1 MTKSTRLFK
10 DIDLG
15 FIKNPIT
22 KDIYA
27 KFDENAVKT
36 SVKNLLLTRH
46 YERPFHSEIGSNLTN
61 LLFELSASQTY
72 GTIAILR
79 QEIFDVI
86 ENFEPRVEI
95 IDIDANFNEDRNY
108 VNVTIIFKI
117 RNTQK
122 PVTLELTLDKT
133 R

>member
-1 MTKSTRLFK
+1 MAKNTRIFK
-10 DIDLG
+10 DFDIG
-15 FIKNPIT
+15 FTANPVT

-27 KFDENAVKT
+27 KFDENAIKT
-36 SVKNLLLTRH
+36 SIKNLLLTRH
-46 YERPFHSEIGSNLTN
+46 YERPFHSEIGSNLSN
-61 LLFELSASQTY
+61 LLFELASPATAA
-72 GTIAILR
+72 IAR

-95 IDIDANFNEDRNY
+95 IDINAEFSLDSYYMNI
-108 VNVTIIFKI
+108 TLQFKI

-122 PVTLELTLDKT
+122 PITLEFTLDRT